1 MKISHNW
8 LKDYLKCSLDAHQI
22 SLLLTDIGL
31 EVEGVESFES
41 LKGGLKGFVTG
52 KVLTSERHPNADK
65 LSKTTVDVAGDRIL
79 NIVCGAPNVAAGQK
93 VVVALEG
100 AMVYKGEE
108 GFEIKKSKIRGELSE
123 GMICAEDELGI
134 GTSHEGILVLPDETE
149 IGIPASEYFKIE
161 NDTVFEIGITPN
173 HADALS
179 HLGVARDLAAA
190 IKVRGMGEASMV
202 WPDLSDFKVDNN
214 SLPIEVIVEDA
225 ADCPRYSG
233 ISVNNVKVEPS
244 PSWLQNR
251 LKAIGIRPINN
262 IVDISNYILFEYG
275 QPLHTFD
282 AAEVIDNKVIIKKA
296 KEGSKFVT
304 LDHAERTLT
313 ANDLLI
319 CNAEEPMCLAGVFGG
334 EKSGVT
340 EKTTSVF
347 IESAYFN
354 PVTIRKTSKHHT
366 LKTDASF
373 RFERGTDPEITVA
386 ALKKAALMMKE
397 IAGGEIASEITDIYP
412 EPVKYAELKV
422 KFADVDKLVGEHI
435 PAETIVMILESLQ
448 VKILDQD
455 NEGLYISIPPFKVDV
470 KTTADIVEEVLRIYG
485 YNKIE
490 SGLQM
495 RSSISYTRKPD
506 QDTLYHRVADFL
518 VSNNFNEILTNSL
531 SSSLYYSVSKFF
543 KAEES
548 VAILNPLSKELDV
561 MRQHLLFGGLESIA
575 YNINRKQTNLKFFE
589 FGNVYRHNTESTA
602 SDKVTV
608 RYKEKKMLALYATG
622 QQHAEH
628 WNYTDKKIDFYFIS
642 GVVLNVLKVN
652 GIDQKNLTTDEVPAI
667 FSVGQAFR
675 YNNKPLFSAGVL
687 APDLTAKT
695 GVTQPVV
702 AAFVEWDYLA
712 ELAQKHK
719 VTYKEVSRFPEV
731 RRDLAL
737 VLEKQTPYAEIE
749 KLAYKVNKHLL
760 KSVNLFDVYEG
771 DKIEAGKK
779 SYAISF
785 ILQDENK
792 TLTDKEIEGFMNKL
806 SKALETELGA
816 RIRK

>member
-52 KVLTSERHPNADK
+52 KVITSERHPNADK
-65 LSKTTVDVAGDRIL
+65 LSKTTVDVGKERLLD
-79 NIVCGAPNVAAGQK
+79 IVCGAPNVAAGQK

-108 GFEIKKSKIRGELSE
+108 GFEIKKSKIRGEVSE

-134 GTSHEGILVLPDETE
+134 GTSHEGILVLPEETQ
-149 IGIPASEYFKIE
+149 IGIPASEYFNIE

-179 HLGVARDLAAA
+179 HIGVARDLAAA
-190 IKVRGMGEASMV
+190 IKVRGLGEVSFE
-202 WPDLSDFKVDNN
+202 WPELAGFKVDNH
-214 SLPIEVIVEDA
+214 SLPIDIQVEDTA
-225 ADCPRYSG
+225 GCPRYSG
-233 ISVNNVKVEPS
+233 VSVNNVKVEAS

-282 AAEVIDNKVIIKKA
+282 ASEISDNKVIIKKA

-334 EKSGVT
+334 EKSGVS

-386 ALKKAALMMKE
+386 ALKKAAMMMKE

-412 EPVKYAELKV
+412 EPVKYAELDLKY
-422 KFADVDKLVGEHI
+422 ADVDKLVGEHI
-435 PAETIVMILESLQ
+435 PSETIILILEMLH
-448 VKILDQD
+448 VKILKQD
-455 NEGLYISIPPFKVDV
+455 SEGLYISIPPFKVDV
-470 KTTADIVEEVLRIYG
+470 KNTTDVVEEILRIYG

-506 QDTLYHRVADFL
+506 QDTLYHRVADHL

-531 SSSLYYSVSKFF
+531 SSSLYYSDGKFF
-543 KAEES
+543 KTEES

-561 MRQHLLFGGLESIA
+561 MRQHLVFGGLESLA
-575 YNINRKQTNLKFFE
+575 YNINRKQNNLKFFE
-589 FGNVYRHNTESTA
+589 FGNVYKLNTESTP
-602 SDKVTV
+602 SDKVTT
-608 RYKEKKMLALYATG
+608 RYKERKLLALYATG
-622 QQHAEH
+622 QEHSEH
-628 WNYTDKKIDFYFIS
+628 WNYQDKKVDFYFIS
-642 GVVLNVLKVN
+642 GVVLNILRAH
-652 GIDQKNLTTDEVPAI
+652 GIDHQNLVNDELPAL
-667 FSVGQAFR
+667 FTMGQAFR
-675 YNNKPLFSAGVL
+675 YNNKPIFSAGIL
-687 APDLTAKT
+687 SPELTSKA
-695 GVTQPVV
+695 GVSQPVV
-702 AAFVEWDYLA
+702 AAFIEWDYLA
-712 ELAQKHK
+712 EFAQKHK

-737 VLEKQTPYAEIE
+737 VLEKQIPYAEIE
-749 KLAYKVNKHLL
+749 KLAFKVNKHLL
-760 KSVNLFDVYEG
+760 KRVNLFDVYEG

-779 SYAISF
+779 SYAVSF

-792 TLTDKEIEGFMNKL
+792 TLTDKEIESFMSKL